1 MNTKQHMEK
10 TEALIDALRA
20 TCAAYGLSG
29 HSSEYEIIVQV
40 FLYKYLNDKF
50 GYEIK
55 RADTDYR
62 DKLCKAEHWENVY
75 TEMTNDEREDL
86 QDFVPDAPRMKPDF
100 LIATL
105 YNKMNDEDFAKTFDD
120 TMVALGQAN
129 ADRFSI
135 KTSGKSNMPLFETI
149 TKYVK
154 DIDKQDDFA
163 RALVNK
169 LISFNFEEVFDQKY
183 DFFATVFEYLIAD
196 YNKNGGGKYAEY
208 FTPHA
213 VATVMA
219 RLLVDEKEDL
229 KSITCCDPSAGTGT
243 LLMALAHQ
251 IGEDRCTIYSQD
263 QSQKSTTML
272 RLNLILNNLVHSLP
286 NVVQGDSLTAWGHN
300 GMNGEM
306 MEQFDYVVSNPP
318 FNVDF
323 SEVVEHKAF
332 LNTNR
337 FFAGI
342 PNVPNKKKDSMAIY
356 QCFLQHILYIM
367 KPTGKAAVV
376 VPTGFLTAS
385 SGIPLK
391 IKQRIIDR
399 GWLRGVVSMPSNIFA
414 NTGTNVSVIFI
425 DKANKDGKIVLIDAS
440 KLGEKIKIDNNQK
453 TVLRDFE
460 IEKIINTFKKQDE
473 VEDFSKVVTFDD
485 IKQKKYSLSAGQYFD
500 IKIEYFDITAE
511 EFNSRMAEHKKKLS
525 EMSGVSRPVIIKM
538 ESGDPVSIKTDTLDA
553 LAQALRIEPV
563 ELICH

>member
-1 MNTKQHMEK
+1 M
-10 TEALIDALRA
+10 
-20 TCAAYGLSG
+20 
-29 HSSEYEIIVQV
+29 

-62 DKLCKAEHWENVY
+62 ERLCRVEHWEDAY
-75 TEMTNDEREDL
+75 KTMTDAEREDL
-86 QDFVPDAPRMKPDF
+86 QDFVPEAPRMKPEF

-120 TMVALGQAN
+120 TMMSLGLAN
-129 ADRFSI
+129 ADRYSF
-135 KTSGKSNMPLFETI
+135 KTSGKSNVALFEAI
-149 TKYVK
+149 TTNVN
-154 DIDKQDDFA
+154 DVDKRDAFA
-163 RALVNK
+163 KALVNK
-169 LISFNFEEVFDQKY
+169 LITFNFEEVFDQKY

-286 NVVQGDSLTAWGHN
+286 NVVQGDSLTDWSHHGKDGN
-300 GMNGEM
+300 MKG
-306 MEQFDYVVSNPP
+306 QFDYVVSNPP

-323 SEVVEHKAF
+323 SKDVTHKAF
-332 LNTNR
+332 QNTDR

-342 PNVPNKKKDSMAIY
+342 PNVPNKSKDSMAIY
-356 QCFLQHILYIM
+356 LCFLQHILYIL
-367 KPTGKAAVV
+367 KNNGKAAVV

-385 SGIPLK
+385 TGIAQK
-391 IKQRIIDR
+391 IKQRIIDK

-425 DKANKDGKIVLIDAS
+425 DKSNKSGEAILIDAS
-440 KLGEKIKIDNNQK
+440 KLGEKIKIDKNQK

-460 IEKIINTFKKQDE
+460 IEQIIDTFKQQKE
-473 VEDFSKVVTFDD
+473 VDDFSKVVTFKEITD
-485 IKQKKYSLSAGQYFD
+485 KKYSLSAGQYFD
-500 IKIEYFDITAE
+500 IKIEYVDITAE
-511 EFNSRMAEHKKKLS
+511 EFSSRMAEHKKKLN
-525 EMSGVSRPVIIKM
+525 EMFAESHKLEGEIM
-538 ESGDPVSIKTDTLDA
+538 EQLGKLKFRMED
-553 LAQALRIEPV
+553 
-563 ELICH
+563 

>member
-1 MNTKQHMEK
+1 MDTKQHIEK

-20 TCAAYGLSG
+20 TCSAYGLSG
-29 HSSEYEIIVQV
+29 DSSEYKIIVQV

-50 GYEIK
+50 GYEVK

-62 DKLCKAEHWENVY
+62 DRLRNAEHWEDAY
-75 TEMTNDEREDL
+75 KELTDDEREDL
-86 QDFVPDAPRMKPDF
+86 QDFVPEAPRMKPEF
-100 LIATL
+100 LIASL
-105 YNKMNDEDFAKTFDD
+105 YNRMAEDGFASTFDD

-129 ADRFSI
+129 ADRYSI
-135 KTSGKSNMPLFETI
+135 KTSGKSNVALFEAI
-149 TKYVK
+149 TTNVT
-154 DIDKQDDFA
+154 DVDKRDDFA
-163 RALVNK
+163 KALVNK
-169 LISFNFEEVFDQKY
+169 LITFNFEEVFDQKY

-219 RLLVDEKEDL
+219 RLLVDEKEEL

-286 NVVQGDSLTAWGHN
+286 NVVQGDSLISWGHA
-300 GMNGEM
+300 GKNGEM

-323 SEVVEHKAF
+323 SESVTHKAF
-332 LNTNR
+332 QNTDR
-337 FFAGI
+337 FFAGV
-342 PNVPNKKKDSMAIY
+342 PNIPNKKKDSMAIY
-356 QCFLQHILYIM
+356 QCFLQHILYIL

-376 VPTGFLTAS
+376 VPTGFLTAG

-391 IKQRIIDR
+391 IKQRIIDE

-425 DKANKDGKIVLIDAS
+425 DKSNTDGNVILIDAS
-440 KLGEKIKIDNNQK
+440 KLGEKVKIDNNQK

-460 IEKIINTFKKQDE
+460 IEQIIDTFKRQKE
-473 VEDFSKVVTFDD
+473 VDDFSKVVTFDD

-500 IKIEYFDITAE
+500 IKIEYVDITAE

-525 EMSGVSRPVIIKM
+525 EMFS
-538 ESGDPVSIKTDTLDA
+538 ESH
-553 LAQALRIEPV
+553 
-563 ELICH
+563 ELEKEIMKQLERLKFNDK

>member
-1 MNTKQHMEK
+1 MNTKQHIEK

-20 TCAAYGLSG
+20 TCSAYGLSG
-29 HSSEYEIIVQV
+29 DSSEYKIIVQV

-50 GYEIK
+50 GYEVK

-62 DKLCKAEHWENVY
+62 DRLRKAEHWEDAY
-75 TEMTNDEREDL
+75 KALTDAEREDL
-86 QDFVPDAPRMKPDF
+86 QDFVPEAPRMKPEF
-100 LIATL
+100 LIASL
-105 YNKMNDEDFAKTFDD
+105 YNRMAEDGFASTFDD
-120 TMVALGQAN
+120 TMVSLGQAN
-129 ADRFSI
+129 ADRYSI
-135 KTSGKSNMPLFETI
+135 KTSGKSNVALFEAI
-149 TKYVK
+149 TTNVT
-154 DIDKQDDFA
+154 DVDKRNDFA
-163 RALVNK
+163 KALVNK
-169 LISFNFEEVFDQKY
+169 LITFNFEEVFDQKY

-219 RLLVDEKEDL
+219 RLLVDEKEEL

-286 NVVQGDSLTAWGHN
+286 NVVQGDSLTSWGHS
-300 GMNGEM
+300 GKNGEM
-306 MEQFDYVVSNPP
+306 MGQFDYVVSNPP

-323 SEVVEHKAF
+323 SESVTHKAF
-332 LNTNR
+332 KNTDR
-337 FFAGI
+337 FFAGV
-342 PNVPNKKKDSMAIY
+342 PNIPNKKKESMAIY
-356 QCFLQHILYIM
+356 QCFLQHILYIL

-376 VPTGFLTAS
+376 VPTGFLTAG

-391 IKQRIIDR
+391 IKQRIIDD

-425 DKANKDGKIVLIDAS
+425 DKGNTDGKVILIDAS
-440 KLGEKIKIDNNQK
+440 KLGEKVKIDNNQK

-460 IEKIINTFKKQDE
+460 IEQIIDTFKQQKE
-473 VEDFSKVVTFDD
+473 VEDFSKVVAFDG

-500 IKIEYFDITAE
+500 IKIEYVDITAE

-525 EMSGVSRPVIIKM
+525 EMFAESHELEKEIM
-538 ESGDPVSIKTDTLDA
+538 EQLGR
-553 LAQALRIEPV
+553 LRFNDK
-563 ELICH
+563 

>member
-1 MNTKQHMEK
+1 METKQYIEK

-20 TCAAYGLSG
+20 TCSAYGLSG
-29 HSSEYEIIVQV
+29 DSSEYKIIVQV

-50 GYEIK
+50 GYEVK

-62 DKLCKAEHWENVY
+62 DRLCKAEHWEDAY
-75 TEMTNDEREDL
+75 KAMTDEEREDL
-86 QDFVPDAPRMKPDF
+86 QDFVPDAPKMKPEF
-100 LIATL
+100 LLATL
-105 YNKMNDEDFAKTFDD
+105 YGEMNKADFGKTFDD
-120 TMVALGQAN
+120 TMVSLGQAN
-129 ADRFSI
+129 ADRYSI
-135 KTSGKSNMPLFETI
+135 KTSGKSNVALFEAI
-149 TKYVK
+149 TTNVT
-154 DIDKQDDFA
+154 DVDKRDDFA
-163 RALVNK
+163 KALVNK
-169 LISFNFEEVFDQKY
+169 LITFNFEEVFDQKY

-286 NVVQGDSLTAWGHN
+286 NVVQGDSLTSWGHK
-300 GMNGEM
+300 GENGEM
-306 MEQFDYVVSNPP
+306 AGQFDYVVSNPP

-323 SEVVEHKAF
+323 SESVTHKAF
-332 LNTNR
+332 QDNER

-342 PNVPNKKKDSMAIY
+342 PNVPNKSKDSMAIY
-356 QCFLQHILYIM
+356 LCFLQHILYIL
-367 KPTGKAAVV
+367 KSTGKAAVV

-385 SGIPLK
+385 SGIAQQ
-391 IKQRIIDR
+391 IKQRIIEK
-399 GWLRGVVSMPSNIFA
+399 GWLKGVVSMPSNIFA
-414 NTGTNVSVIFI
+414 NTGTNVSVVFV
-425 DKANKDGKIVLIDAS
+425 DKSNKSGEAILIDAS
-440 KLGEKIKIDNNQK
+440 KLGEKIKIDKNQK

-460 IEKIINTFKKQDE
+460 IEQIIDTFKQKKEID
-473 VEDFSKVVTFDD
+473 DFSKVVSFED

-500 IKIEYFDITAE
+500 IKIEYVDITAE
-511 EFNSRMAEHKKKLS
+511 EFNARMAEHKRKLS
-525 EMSGVSRPVIIKM
+525 EMFA
-538 ESGDPVSIKTDTLDA
+538 ESH
-553 LAQALRIEPV
+553 
-563 ELICH
+563 ELEKEIMGQLGKLKFEE

>member
-1 MNTKQHMEK
+1 MDTKQHIEK

-29 HSSEYEIIVQV
+29 DSSEYKIIVQV

-50 GYEIK
+50 GYEVK

-62 DKLCKAEHWENVY
+62 DRLRNAEHWEDAY
-75 TEMTNDEREDL
+75 KAMTDDEREDL
-86 QDFVPDAPRMKPDF
+86 QDFVPDAPKMKPEF

-105 YNKMNDEDFAKTFDD
+105 YNEMNKADFGKNFDD
-120 TMVALGQAN
+120 TMVSLGQAN
-129 ADRFSI
+129 ADRYSI
-135 KTSGKSNMPLFETI
+135 KTSGKSNVALFEAI
-149 TKYVK
+149 TTNVT
-154 DIDKQDDFA
+154 DVDKRDDFA
-163 RALVNK
+163 KALVNK
-169 LISFNFEEVFDQKY
+169 LITFNFEEVFDQKY

-229 KSITCCDPSAGTGT
+229 KSITYCDPSAGTGT

-286 NVVQGDSLTAWGHN
+286 NVVQGDSLTSWGHK
-300 GMNGEM
+300 GENESM
-306 MEQFDYVVSNPP
+306 KEQFDYVVSNPP

-323 SEVVEHKAF
+323 SESVEHQAF
-332 LNTNR
+332 KNDKR

-342 PNVPNKKKDSMAIY
+342 PNVPNKSKDSMAIY
-356 QCFLQHILYIM
+356 LCFLQHILYIL
-367 KPTGKAAVV
+367 KSTGKAAVV

-385 SGIPLK
+385 TGIAQK
-391 IKQRIIDR
+391 IKQRIVDE
-399 GWLRGVVSMPSNIFA
+399 GWLKGVVSMPSNIFA
-414 NTGTNVSVIFI
+414 NTGTNVSVVFI
-425 DKANKDGKIVLIDAS
+425 DKANEDGQVVLIDAS
-440 KLGEKIKIDNNQK
+440 KLGEKIKIDKNQK

-460 IEKIINTFKKQDE
+460 IEQIIDTFKQKKEID
-473 VEDFSKVVTFDD
+473 DFSKVVSFED

-500 IKIEYFDITAE
+500 IKIEYVDITAE
-511 EFNSRMAEHKKKLS
+511 EFNAQMTEHKRKLS
-525 EMSGVSRPVIIKM
+525 EMFSESHELEKEIM
-538 ESGDPVSIKTDTLDA
+538 EQLGKLKFG
-553 LAQALRIEPV
+553 E
-563 ELICH
+563 

>member
-300 GMNGEM
+300 GKNGEM

-425 DKANKDGKIVLIDAS
+425 DKANKDGKVVLIDAS

-500 IKIEYFDITAE
+500 IKIEYVDITAE

-525 EMSGVSRPVIIKM
+525 EMFKESHELEKEIM
-538 ESGDPVSIKTDTLDA
+538 EQLGKLKFN
-553 LAQALRIEPV
+553 E
-563 ELICH
+563 

>member
-1 MNTKQHMEK
+1 MDTKQHIEK

-20 TCAAYGLSG
+20 TCSAYGLSG
-29 HSSEYEIIVQV
+29 DSSEYKIIVQV

-50 GYEIK
+50 GYEVK

-62 DKLCKAEHWENVY
+62 DRLRNAEHWEDAY
-75 TEMTNDEREDL
+75 KELTDDEREDL
-86 QDFVPDAPRMKPDF
+86 QDFVPEAPRMKPEF
-100 LIATL
+100 LIASL
-105 YNKMNDEDFAKTFDD
+105 YNRMAEDGFASTFDD

-129 ADRFSI
+129 ADRYSI
-135 KTSGKSNMPLFETI
+135 KTSGKSNVALFEAI
-149 TKYVK
+149 TTNVT
-154 DIDKQDDFA
+154 DVDKRDDFA
-163 RALVNK
+163 KALVNK
-169 LISFNFEEVFDQKY
+169 LITFNFEEVFDQKY

-219 RLLVDEKEDL
+219 RLLVDEKEEL

-286 NVVQGDSLTAWGHN
+286 NVVQGDSLISWGHA
-300 GMNGEM
+300 GKNGEM

-323 SEVVEHKAF
+323 SESVTHKAF
-332 LNTNR
+332 QNTDR
-337 FFAGI
+337 FFAGV
-342 PNVPNKKKDSMAIY
+342 PNIPNKKKDSMAIY
-356 QCFLQHILYIM
+356 QCFLQHILYIL

-391 IKQRIIDR
+391 IKQRIVDNE
-399 GWLRGVVSMPSNIFA
+399 WLRGVISMPSNIFA

-425 DKANKDGKIVLIDAS
+425 DKSNTDGKVILIDAS
-440 KLGEKIKIDNNQK
+440 KLGEKVKIDNNQK

-460 IEKIINTFKKQDE
+460 IEQIINTFKKQEE
-473 VEDFSKVVTFDD
+473 VDDFSKVVNFND

-500 IKIEYFDITAE
+500 IKIEYVDISEE
-511 EFNSRMAEHKKKLS
+511 EFNSRMAEHKQKLN
-525 EMSGVSRPVIIKM
+525 EMFAESHKLEGEIM
-538 ESGDPVSIKTDTLDA
+538 EQLEKLKFNDK
-553 LAQALRIEPV
+553 
-563 ELICH
+563 

>member
-1 MNTKQHMEK
+1 MMNTKQHIEK

-20 TCAAYGLSG
+20 TCSAYGLSG
-29 HSSEYEIIVQV
+29 DSSEYKIIVQV

-50 GYEIK
+50 GYEVK

-62 DKLCKAEHWENVY
+62 DRLCKTEHWEDAY
-75 TEMTNDEREDL
+75 KAMTDAEREDL
-86 QDFVPDAPRMKPDF
+86 QDFVPEAPRMNPEF
-100 LIATL
+100 LIASL
-105 YNKMNDEDFAKTFDD
+105 YNRMAEDGFAGTFDD
-120 TMVALGQAN
+120 TMVSLGQVN
-129 ADRFSI
+129 ADRYSI
-135 KTSGKSNMPLFETI
+135 KTSGRSNVALFEAI
-149 TKYVK
+149 TTNVT
-154 DIDKQDDFA
+154 DVDRRDDFA
-163 RALVNK
+163 KALVNK
-169 LISFNFEEVFDQKY
+169 LITFNFEEVFDQKY

-286 NVVQGDSLTAWGHN
+286 NVVQGDSLTSWGHA
-300 GMNGEM
+300 GKNGEM
-306 MEQFDYVVSNPP
+306 ISQFDYVVSNPP

-323 SEVVEHKAF
+323 SESVNHKAF
-332 LNTNR
+332 QNTDR
-337 FFAGI
+337 FFAGV

-356 QCFLQHILYIM
+356 QCFLQHILYIL

-376 VPTGFLTAS
+376 VPTGFLTAG

-391 IKQRIIDR
+391 IKQRIIDE
-399 GWLRGVVSMPSNIFA
+399 GWLRGVVSMPSNIVA

-425 DKANKDGKIVLIDAS
+425 DKANKDGNVILIDAS
-440 KLGEKIKIDNNQK
+440 KLGEKVKIDNNQK

-460 IEKIINTFKKQDE
+460 IEQIIDTFKQQKE
-473 VEDFSKVVTFDD
+473 VDDFSKVVTFKE
-485 IKQKKYSLSAGQYFD
+485 IKDKKYSLSAGQYFD
-500 IKIEYFDITAE
+500 IKIEYVDITAE
-511 EFNSRMAEHKKKLS
+511 EFNSRMSDHKQKLS
-525 EMSGVSRPVIIKM
+525 EMFSESHKLEKEIM
-538 ESGDPVSIKTDTLDA
+538 EQLEKLKF
-553 LAQALRIEPV
+553 E
-563 ELICH
+563 E

>member
-1 MNTKQHMEK
+1 MDTKQHIEK

-29 HSSEYEIIVQV
+29 DSSEYKIIVQV

-50 GYEIK
+50 GYEVK

-62 DKLCKAEHWENVY
+62 DRLRNAEHWEDAY
-75 TEMTNDEREDL
+75 KAMTDDEREDL
-86 QDFVPDAPRMKPDF
+86 QDFVPDAPKMKPEF

-105 YNKMNDEDFAKTFDD
+105 YNEMNKADFGKNFDD
-120 TMVALGQAN
+120 TMVSLGQAN
-129 ADRFSI
+129 ADRYSI
-135 KTSGKSNMPLFETI
+135 KTSGKSNVALFEAI
-149 TKYVK
+149 TTNVT
-154 DIDKQDDFA
+154 DVDKRDDFA
-163 RALVNK
+163 KALVNK
-169 LISFNFEEVFDQKY
+169 LITFNFEEVFDQKY

-286 NVVQGDSLTAWGHN
+286 NVVQGDSLTSWGHK
-300 GMNGEM
+300 GENESM
-306 MEQFDYVVSNPP
+306 KEQFDYVVSNPP

-323 SEVVEHKAF
+323 SESVEHQAF
-332 LNTNR
+332 KNDKR

-342 PNVPNKKKDSMAIY
+342 PNVPNKSKDSMAIY
-356 QCFLQHILYIM
+356 LCFLQHILYIL
-367 KPTGKAAVV
+367 KSTGKAAVV

-385 SGIPLK
+385 TGIAQK
-391 IKQRIIDR
+391 IKQRIVDE
-399 GWLRGVVSMPSNIFA
+399 GWLKGVVSMPSNIFA
-414 NTGTNVSVIFI
+414 NTGTNVSVVFV
-425 DKANKDGKIVLIDAS
+425 DKSNKSGEAILIDAS
-440 KLGEKIKIDNNQK
+440 KLGEKIKIDKNQK

-460 IEKIINTFKKQDE
+460 IDQIIDTFKQKKEID
-473 VEDFSKVVTFDD
+473 DFSKVVSFED

-500 IKIEYFDITAE
+500 IKIEYVDITAE
-511 EFNSRMAEHKKKLS
+511 EFNAQMTEHKRKLS
-525 EMSGVSRPVIIKM
+525 EMFSESHELEKEIM
-538 ESGDPVSIKTDTLDA
+538 EQLGMLKFGK
-553 LAQALRIEPV
+553 
-563 ELICH
+563 

>member
-1 MNTKQHMEK
+1 MDTKQHIEK

-20 TCAAYGLSG
+20 TCSAYGLSG
-29 HSSEYEIIVQV
+29 DSSEYKIIVQV

-50 GYEIK
+50 GYEVK
-55 RADTDYR
+55 RVDTDYR
-62 DKLCKAEHWENVY
+62 DRLLNAEHWEDAY
-75 TEMTNDEREDL
+75 KTLTDAEREDL
-86 QDFVPDAPRMKPDF
+86 QDFVPEAPRMKPEF
-100 LIATL
+100 LIASL
-105 YNKMNDEDFAKTFDD
+105 YNRMAEDGFASTFDD
-120 TMVALGQAN
+120 TMVSLGQAN
-129 ADRFSI
+129 ADRYSI
-135 KTSGKSNMPLFETI
+135 KTSGKSNVALFEAI
-149 TKYVK
+149 TTNVT
-154 DIDKQDDFA
+154 DVDKRDDFA
-163 RALVNK
+163 KALVNK
-169 LISFNFEEVFDQKY
+169 LITFNFEEVFDQKY

-219 RLLVDEKEDL
+219 RLLVDEKEEL

-251 IGEDRCTIYSQD
+251 IGENRCTIYSQD

-286 NVVQGDSLTAWGHN
+286 NVVQGDSLISWGHA
-300 GMNGEM
+300 GKNGEM

-323 SEVVEHKAF
+323 SESVTHKAF
-332 LNTNR
+332 QNTDR
-337 FFAGI
+337 FFAGV
-342 PNVPNKKKDSMAIY
+342 PNIPNKKKDSLAIY
-356 QCFLQHILYIM
+356 QCFLQHILYIL

-376 VPTGFLTAS
+376 VPTGFLTAG

-391 IKQRIIDR
+391 IKQRIIDE

-425 DKANKDGKIVLIDAS
+425 DKSNTDGNVILIDAS
-440 KLGEKIKIDNNQK
+440 KLGEKVKIDNNQK

-460 IEKIINTFKKQDE
+460 IEQIIDTFKRQKE
-473 VEDFSKVVTFDD
+473 VDDFSKVVTFDD

-500 IKIEYFDITAE
+500 IKIEYVDITAE
-511 EFNSRMAEHKKKLS
+511 EINSRIAEHKKKLS
-525 EMSGVSRPVIIKM
+525 EMFSERH
-538 ESGDPVSIKTDTLDA
+538 
-553 LAQALRIEPV
+553 
-563 ELICH
+563 ELEKEILNHLGQMKFNDK

>member
-1 MNTKQHMEK
+1 MMDTKQHIEK

-20 TCAAYGLSG
+20 TCSAYGLSG
-29 HSSEYEIIVQV
+29 DSSEYKIIVQV

-50 GYEIK
+50 GYEVK

-62 DKLCKAEHWENVY
+62 NRLRNAEHWEDAY
-75 TEMTNDEREDL
+75 KALTDAEREDL
-86 QDFVPDAPRMKPDF
+86 QDFVPEAPRMKPEF
-100 LIATL
+100 LIASL
-105 YNKMNDEDFAKTFDD
+105 YNRMAEDGFASTFDD
-120 TMVALGQAN
+120 TMVSLGQAN
-129 ADRFSI
+129 ADRYSI
-135 KTSGKSNMPLFETI
+135 KTSGKSNVALFEAI
-149 TKYVK
+149 TTNVT
-154 DIDKQDDFA
+154 DVDKRDDFA
-163 RALVNK
+163 KALVNK
-169 LISFNFEEVFDQKY
+169 LITFNFEEVFDQKY

-219 RLLVDEKEDL
+219 RLLVDEKEEL

-251 IGEDRCTIYSQD
+251 IGENRCTIYSQD

-286 NVVQGDSLTAWGHN
+286 NVVQGDSLISWGHT
-300 GMNGEM
+300 GKNGEM

-323 SEVVEHKAF
+323 SESVTHKAF
-332 LNTNR
+332 QNTDR
-337 FFAGI
+337 FFAGV
-342 PNVPNKKKDSMAIY
+342 PNIPNKKKDSMAIY
-356 QCFLQHILYIM
+356 QCFLQHILYIL

-391 IKQRIIDR
+391 IKQRIIDE

-425 DKANKDGKIVLIDAS
+425 DKSNTDGEIILIDAS
-440 KLGEKIKIDNNQK
+440 KLGEKVKIDNNQK

-460 IEKIINTFKKQDE
+460 IEQIIDTFKRQKE
-473 VEDFSKVVTFDD
+473 VDDFSKVVTFDD

-500 IKIEYFDITAE
+500 IKIEYVDITADG
-511 EFNSRMAEHKKKLS
+511 FNARMTEHKRKLN
-525 EMSGVSRPVIIKM
+525 EMFAESHELEQEIM
-538 ESGDPVSIKTDTLDA
+538 EQLGRLKF
-553 LAQALRIEPV
+553 E
-563 ELICH
+563 E

>member
-86 QDFVPDAPRMKPDF
+86 PDAPRMKPDF

-300 GMNGEM
+300 GKNGEM

-367 KPTGKAAVV
+367 KPTGKAAIV

-473 VEDFSKVVTFDD
+473 VEDFSKVVTFGD

-500 IKIEYFDITAE
+500 IKIEYVDITAE
-511 EFNSRMAEHKKKLS
+511 EFSTRMAEHKRKLKEMFS
-525 EMSGVSRPVIIKM
+525 EGHELEKEIM
-538 ESGDPVSIKTDTLDA
+538 EQLGRLKFN
-553 LAQALRIEPV
+553 E
-563 ELICH
+563 

>member
-1 MNTKQHMEK
+1 MNTKQHIEK

-300 GMNGEM
+300 GKNGEM

-342 PNVPNKKKDSMAIY
+342 PNVPNKKKESMAIY

-391 IKQRIIDR
+391 IKQRIVDN

-425 DKANKDGKIVLIDAS
+425 DKANKDGKVILIDAS

-460 IEKIINTFKKQDE
+460 IEQIINTFKKQEE
-473 VEDFSKVVTFDD
+473 VDDFSKVVTFDD

-500 IKIEYFDITAE
+500 IKIEYVDITAE
-511 EFNSRMAEHKKKLS
+511 EFSTRMAEHKRKLKEMFS
-525 EMSGVSRPVIIKM
+525 EGHELEKEIM
-538 ESGDPVSIKTDTLDA
+538 EQLGRLKFN
-553 LAQALRIEPV
+553 E
-563 ELICH
+563 

>member
-300 GMNGEM
+300 GKNGEM

-500 IKIEYFDITAE
+500 IKIEYVDIPAE

-525 EMSGVSRPVIIKM
+525 EMFKESHELEKEIM
-538 ESGDPVSIKTDTLDA
+538 EQLGKLKFN
-553 LAQALRIEPV
+553 E
-563 ELICH
+563 

>member
-1 MNTKQHMEK
+1 MDTKQHIEK

-20 TCAAYGLSG
+20 TCSAYGLSG
-29 HSSEYEIIVQV
+29 DSSEYKIIVQV

-50 GYEIK
+50 GYEVK

-62 DKLCKAEHWENVY
+62 DRLRNAEHWEDAY
-75 TEMTNDEREDL
+75 KELTDDEREDL
-86 QDFVPDAPRMKPDF
+86 QDFVPEAPRMKPEL
-100 LIATL
+100 LIASL
-105 YNKMNDEDFAKTFDD
+105 YNRMAEDGFASTFDD

-129 ADRFSI
+129 ADRYSI
-135 KTSGKSNMPLFETI
+135 KTSGKSNVALFEAI
-149 TKYVK
+149 TTNVT
-154 DIDKQDDFA
+154 DVDKRDDFA
-163 RALVNK
+163 KALVNK
-169 LISFNFEEVFDQKY
+169 LITFNFEEVFDQKY

-219 RLLVDEKEDL
+219 RLLVDEKEEL

-286 NVVQGDSLTAWGHN
+286 NVVQGDSLISWGHA
-300 GMNGEM
+300 GKNGEM

-323 SEVVEHKAF
+323 SESVTHKAF
-332 LNTNR
+332 QNTDR
-337 FFAGI
+337 FFAGV
-342 PNVPNKKKDSMAIY
+342 PNIPNKKKDSMAIY
-356 QCFLQHILYIM
+356 QCFLQHILYIL

-376 VPTGFLTAS
+376 VPTGFLTAG

-391 IKQRIIDR
+391 IKQRIIDE

-425 DKANKDGKIVLIDAS
+425 DKANKDGNVILIDAS
-440 KLGEKIKIDNNQK
+440 KLGEKVKIDNNQK

-460 IEKIINTFKKQDE
+460 IEQIIDTFKQQKE
-473 VEDFSKVVTFDD
+473 VDDFSKVVTFKE
-485 IKQKKYSLSAGQYFD
+485 IKDKKYSLSAGQYFD
-500 IKIEYFDITAE
+500 IKIEYVDITAE

-525 EMSGVSRPVIIKM
+525 DMFAESHELEKEIM
-538 ESGDPVSIKTDTLDA
+538 EQLGKLKFG
-553 LAQALRIEPV
+553 E
-563 ELICH
+563 

>member
-1 MNTKQHMEK
+1 MDTKQHIEK

-20 TCAAYGLSG
+20 TCSAYGLSG
-29 HSSEYEIIVQV
+29 DSSEYKIIVQV

-50 GYEIK
+50 GYEVK
-55 RADTDYR
+55 RVDTDYR
-62 DKLCKAEHWENVY
+62 DRLRNAEHWEDAY
-75 TEMTNDEREDL
+75 KTLTDAEREDL
-86 QDFVPDAPRMKPDF
+86 QDFVPEAPRMKPEF
-100 LIATL
+100 LIASL
-105 YNKMNDEDFAKTFDD
+105 YNRMAEDGFASTFDD
-120 TMVALGQAN
+120 TMVSLGQAN
-129 ADRFSI
+129 ADRYSI
-135 KTSGKSNMPLFETI
+135 KTSGKSNVALFEAI
-149 TKYVK
+149 TTNVT
-154 DIDKQDDFA
+154 DVDKRDDFA
-163 RALVNK
+163 KALVNK
-169 LISFNFEEVFDQKY
+169 LITFNFEEVFDQKY

-219 RLLVDEKEDL
+219 RLLVDEKEEL

-251 IGEDRCTIYSQD
+251 IGENRCTIYSQD

-286 NVVQGDSLTAWGHN
+286 NVVQGDSLISWGHA
-300 GMNGEM
+300 GKNGEM

-323 SEVVEHKAF
+323 SESVTHKAF
-332 LNTNR
+332 QNTDR
-337 FFAGI
+337 FFAGV
-342 PNVPNKKKDSMAIY
+342 PNIPNKKKDSMAIY
-356 QCFLQHILYIM
+356 QCFLQHILYIL

-391 IKQRIIDR
+391 IKQRIIDE

-425 DKANKDGKIVLIDAS
+425 DKSNTDGEIILIDAS
-440 KLGEKIKIDNNQK
+440 KLGEKVKIDNNQK

-460 IEKIINTFKKQDE
+460 IEQIIDTFKRQKE
-473 VEDFSKVVTFDD
+473 VDDFSKVVTFDD

-500 IKIEYFDITAE
+500 IKIEYVDITAE

-525 EMSGVSRPVIIKM
+525 EMFS
-538 ESGDPVSIKTDTLDA
+538 ESH
-553 LAQALRIEPV
+553 
-563 ELICH
+563 ELEKEIMKQLERLKFNDK

>member
-1 MNTKQHMEK
+1 MDTKQHIEK

-20 TCAAYGLSG
+20 TCSAYGLSG
-29 HSSEYEIIVQV
+29 DSSEYEIIVQV

-62 DKLCKAEHWENVY
+62 DKLRKAEHWEDVY
-75 TEMTNDEREDL
+75 TKMSNDEREDL
-86 QDFVPDAPRMKPDF
+86 QDFVPDAPRMKPEF

-105 YNKMNDEDFAKTFDD
+105 YNRMNDEDFAKTFDD
-120 TMVALGQAN
+120 TMVSLGQAN

-135 KTSGKSNMPLFETI
+135 KTSGKSNVALFEAI
-149 TKYVK
+149 TKFVK
-154 DIDKQDDFA
+154 DIDKQNDFA
-163 RALVNK
+163 KALVNK
-169 LISFNFEEVFDQKY
+169 LVTFNFEEVFDQKY

-219 RLLVDEKEDL
+219 QLLVDEGEDL

-286 NVVQGDSLTAWGHN
+286 NVVQGDSLISWGHS
-300 GMNGEM
+300 GKDGEM
-306 MEQFDYVVSNPP
+306 RGQFDYVVSNPP

-323 SEVVEHKAF
+323 SESVTHNAF
-332 LNTNR
+332 KNEER
-337 FFAGI
+337 FFAGV

-356 QCFLQHILYIM
+356 QCFLQHILYIL

-391 IKQRIIDR
+391 IKQRIIDE

-414 NTGTNVSVIFI
+414 NTGTNVSVVFI
-425 DKANKDGKIVLIDAS
+425 DKANNDGQVILIDAS

-460 IEKIINTFKKQDE
+460 IEQIVSTFKQKTELD
-473 VEDFSKVVTFDD
+473 DFSKVVTFDD

-500 IKIEYFDITAE
+500 IKIEYVDITAE
-511 EFNSRMAEHKKKLS
+511 EFNARMAEHKRKLKEMFEESHGLEKK
-525 EMSGVSRPVIIKM
+525 IM
-538 ESGDPVSIKTDTLDA
+538 EQLGKLKF
-553 LAQALRIEPV
+553 E
-563 ELICH
+563 E

>member
-1 MNTKQHMEK
+1 MNTKQHIEK

-62 DKLCKAEHWENVY
+62 DKLRKAEHWEDVY
-75 TEMTNDEREDL
+75 TKMSNDEREDL
-86 QDFVPDAPRMKPDF
+86 QDFVPDAPRMKPEF

-105 YNKMNDEDFAKTFDD
+105 YNRMNDEDFAKTFDD
-120 TMVALGQAN
+120 TMVSLGQAN

-135 KTSGKSNMPLFETI
+135 KTSGKSNVALFEAI
-149 TKYVK
+149 TKFVK
-154 DIDKQDDFA
+154 DIDKQNDFA
-163 RALVNK
+163 KALVNK
-169 LISFNFEEVFDQKY
+169 LVTFNFEEVFDQKY

-219 RLLVDEKEDL
+219 RLLVDEGKDL

-286 NVVQGDSLTAWGHN
+286 NVVQGDSLISWGHS
-300 GMNGEM
+300 GKDGEM
-306 MEQFDYVVSNPP
+306 RGQFDYVVSNPP

-323 SEVVEHKAF
+323 SESVTNNAF
-332 LNTNR
+332 KNEER
-337 FFAGI
+337 FFAGV

-356 QCFLQHILYIM
+356 QCFLQHILYIL

-391 IKQRIIDR
+391 IKQRIIDE

-414 NTGTNVSVIFI
+414 NTGTNVSVVFI
-425 DKANKDGKIVLIDAS
+425 DKANKDGQVVLVDAS

-460 IEKIINTFKKQDE
+460 IEQIVSTFKQKTELD
-473 VEDFSKVVTFDD
+473 DFSKVVTFDD

-500 IKIEYFDITAE
+500 IKIEYVDITAE
-511 EFNSRMAEHKKKLS
+511 EFNARMSEHKRKLS
-525 EMSGVSRPVIIKM
+525 EMFSESHELEKEIM
-538 ESGDPVSIKTDTLDA
+538 EQLGKLKF
-553 LAQALRIEPV
+553 EK
-563 ELICH
+563 

>member
-1 MNTKQHMEK
+1 MNTKQHIEK

-62 DKLCKAEHWENVY
+62 DKLCKAEHWENIY

-300 GMNGEM
+300 GKNGEM

-342 PNVPNKKKDSMAIY
+342 PNVPNKKKESMAIY

-425 DKANKDGKIVLIDAS
+425 DKANKDGKVVLIDAS

-500 IKIEYFDITAE
+500 IKIEYVDITAE

-525 EMSGVSRPVIIKM
+525 EMFKESHELEKEIM
-538 ESGDPVSIKTDTLDA
+538 EQLGKLKFNG
-553 LAQALRIEPV
+553 
-563 ELICH
+563 